1 MRQNNQDVHFA
12 YLLFLSLVAGL
23 GGFLFGY
30 DTAVVSG
37 TNQQVALRFGLDE
50 MQLGWYV
57 GCALI
62 GSIGGV
68 AIAGEL
74 GDRFGR
80 KRTMLF
86 AAVIFCLSAV
96 GCALSVD
103 FTTLVLSRILVG
115 VGIGVISIVS
125 PLYISE
131 IAVDRY
137 RGSLVSL
144 YQLGITFGI
153 VAAYGVNHLLL
164 GVAERGIATL
174 PVVGDPTLFE
184 RLFYVESW
192 RAMLCFCALP
202 AVLFF
207 GVLFLIPESP
217 RWLLLRQRMGDADRV
232 LRCIYSHPEAADHQR
247 STILQLL
254 EDTRR
259 LEEGK
264 WSYLLRPAVL
274 KLVAVG
280 SAIAIL
286 GQFMGVNAVLYY
298 GPSIFEQ
305 SGLSGGDSLF
315 YQVLV
320 GMVNLLT
327 TVIALFI
334 IDRVGRKKLVYWGVS
349 GMIIGLLA
357 IAYYFHYGQAQGVSS
372 LFLLIGFLFY
382 IFCCAI
388 SICAVVFVLLSE
400 MFPLRVR
407 GLAMSIAGFALWIG
421 TYLIGQLTPWMLKHL
436 TPEGTFLLFAGMCLP
451 YLLIMWRWVP
461 ETTGRSLEEIE
472 RSNV

>member
-1 MRQNNQDVHFA
+1 M
-12 YLLFLSLVAGL
+12 
-23 GGFLFGY
+23 
-30 DTAVVSG
+30 
-37 TNQQVALRFGLDE
+37 
-50 MQLGWYV
+50 
-57 GCALI
+57 
-62 GSIGGV
+62 
-68 AIAGEL
+68 
-74 GDRFGR
+74 
-80 KRTMLF
+80 
-86 AAVIFCLSAV
+86 
-96 GCALSVD
+96 
-103 FTTLVLSRILVG
+103 LVLC
-115 VGIGVISIVS
+115 
-125 PLYISE
+125 
-131 IAVDRY
+131 AV
-137 RGSLVSL
+137 
-144 YQLGITFGI
+144 
-153 VAAYGVNHLLL
+153 
-164 GVAERGIATL
+164 
-174 PVVGDPTLFE
+174 
-184 RLFYVESW
+184 
-192 RAMLCFCALP
+192 P

-217 RWLLLRQRMGDADRV
+217 RWLLLRQRTPDADQV

-247 STILQLL
+247 VTILQLL
-254 EDTRR
+254 EETRR

-264 WSYLLRPAVL
+264 WSYLMRPSVL

-334 IDRVGRKKLVYWGVS
+334 IDRVGRKRLVYWGVS

-372 LFLLIGFLFY
+372 LFLLTGFLFY

-436 TPEGTFLLFAGMCLP
+436 TPEGTFLLFAGMCIP

-472 RSNV
+472 RNNV

>member
-164 GVAERGIATL
+164 GVAERGMATL
-174 PVVGDPTLFE
+174 PVAGDPTLFE

-192 RAMLCFCALP
+192 RAMLGFCALP

-264 WSYLLRPAVL
+264 WNYLLRPAVL

>member
-164 GVAERGIATL
+164 GVAERGMATL
-174 PVVGDPTLFE
+174 PVIGDPTLFE

-192 RAMLCFCALP
+192 RAMLGFCALP

-259 LEEGK
+259 LVEGK

-334 IDRVGRKKLVYWGVS
+334 NDRVGRKKLVYWGVS

-357 IAYYFHYGQAQGVSS
+357 IAYYFHYGQAKGVSS

-436 TPEGTFLLFAGMCLP
+436 MPEGTFLLFAGMCLP

>member
-164 GVAERGIATL
+164 GVAERGMATL

-192 RAMLCFCALP
+192 RAMLGFCALP

-264 WSYLLRPAVL
+264 WNYLLRPAVL

>member
-1 MRQNNQDVHFA
+1 
-12 YLLFLSLVAGL
+12 
-23 GGFLFGY
+23 
-30 DTAVVSG
+30 
-37 TNQQVALRFGLDE
+37 
-50 MQLGWYV
+50 
-57 GCALI
+57 
-62 GSIGGV
+62 
-68 AIAGEL
+68 
-74 GDRFGR
+74 
-80 KRTMLF
+80 
-86 AAVIFCLSAV
+86 
-96 GCALSVD
+96 
-103 FTTLVLSRILVG
+103 
-115 VGIGVISIVS
+115 
-125 PLYISE
+125 
-131 IAVDRY
+131 
-137 RGSLVSL
+137 
-144 YQLGITFGI
+144 
-153 VAAYGVNHLLL
+153 
-164 GVAERGIATL
+164 
-174 PVVGDPTLFE
+174 
-184 RLFYVESW
+184 
-192 RAMLCFCALP
+192 
-202 AVLFF
+202 
-207 GVLFLIPESP
+207 
-217 RWLLLRQRMGDADRV
+217 MGDADRV

-349 GMIIGLLA
+349 GMIIGLLS

-472 RSNV
+472 ISNV